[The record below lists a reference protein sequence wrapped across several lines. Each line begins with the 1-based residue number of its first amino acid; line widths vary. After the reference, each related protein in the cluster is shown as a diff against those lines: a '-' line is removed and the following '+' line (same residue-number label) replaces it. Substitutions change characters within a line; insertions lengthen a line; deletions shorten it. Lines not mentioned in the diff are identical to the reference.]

1 MRLGRTHPLSDLIH
15 SELAPGLAADS
26 DVAILASIQS
36 TLDSYYH
43 ASSTVP
49 MGPEKDSAA
58 VVNLECRIYGICGLR
73 VVDASI
79 FPDVPSVATNITTIT
94 VAEHVAAKFL
104 S

>member
-58 VVNLECRIYGICGLR
+58 NDEGAYVVEHTCFEDFSYMTIWSNGQRDILGTAEEGPFLE
-73 VVDASI
+73 V
-79 FPDVPSVATNITTIT
+79 N
-94 VAEHVAAKFL
+94 
-104 S
+104 